1 MPDNAQLA
9 GTVTKIAIG
18 SLIAA
23 AFVFVLMLFLAGASL
38 HL

>member
-1 MPDNAQLA
+1 
-9 GTVTKIAIG
+9 VTKIAIG

-23 AFVFVLMLFLAGASL
+23 AVVFVLMLFLAGASL